1 MKRLCAVLQC
11 ECVCHTRCVFHKF
24 VCVQLPNSV
33 LESISMIDTL
43 GNLGCAEETKGVD
56 IAEQQDTDV
65 APPGGT
71 HSLSLPLYPFLT
83 PAEL

>member
-1 MKRLCAVLQC
+1 
-11 ECVCHTRCVFHKF
+11 
-24 VCVQLPNSV
+24 
-33 LESISMIDTL
+33 MIDTL

-71 HSLSLPLYPFLT
+71 HSLSLPLYPSLT